1 MKKIYTYE
9 YKINFVKSF
18 LKSQQADNELSIAGF
33 AKRFSHA
40 IYAKQNPR
48 EHTQILLLLFHS

>member
-9 YKINFVKSF
+9 YKINLVKTF

-33 AKRFSHA
+33 AKQHYTHLNLKSV
-40 IYAKQNPR
+40 YNWV
-48 EHTQILLLLFHS
+48 SS

>member
-1 MKKIYTYE
+1 MKNIYTYE
-9 YKINFVKSF
+9 YKINLVKSF

-48 EHTQILLLLFHS
+48 EHNPWGFID

>member
-33 AKRFSHA
+33 AKQQWQLKKLA
-40 IYAKQNPR
+40 G
-48 EHTQILLLLFHS
+48 